1 MRKEEEWVVSG
12 EVLLMV
18 LKNQRTGCKWQKE
31 SRIVLG
37 VWVERLGGE
46 LCQLLKWRHSQLG
59 RS

>member
-1 MRKEEEWVVSG
+1 MEEEWVVSG

-18 LKNQRTGCKWQKE
+18 LKNQRTGFKWQKE

-37 VWVERLGGE
+37 DWVERLGGK